1 MLLKI
6 IFVFLFNSF
15 QVFLVYK
22 YFHVF
27 FDMKVSK
34 KRFILITFIFLLL
47 TKFLPEQSSSFI
59 KMSFFLFSL
68 LTSIV
73 LCFKCSISKL
83 IYHVVFF
90 SLIILLAE
98 MILSMIAQNIAIQYI
113 NESFATVIYFMSNIM
128 SLLTALIIINL
139 LIKEKTD
146 EMAELADDEYKLISI
161 IPIFSI
167 ISIYWIERY
176 KMIPFIIPCMFFL
189 VINVSLMLLYY
200 RLTNKNFKIQK
211 YMIMK
216 LQNEYYEKSLMDQ
229 NENAKLR
236 HDLKNIFINIDY
248 HLANLNVKEARNL
261 LNNVMDINMKS
272 YTNISGCIPIDAILD
287 SKISKMNL
295 EKIVYDLEIQVPSD
309 LKFSNSIDVVAI
321 LGNLIDNAIE
331 AVMRLPKNQKD
342 KICIHIKF
350 YSEKL
355 VIKIVNPTNHKFI
368 DLNTY
373 QVKSNKDIDRLGIG
387 ISSIKDRVK
396 QLGGY
401 YDFTNENHEFI
412 SVVVL
417 PIINK

>member
-1 MLLKI
+1 
-6 IFVFLFNSF
+6 
-15 QVFLVYK
+15 
-22 YFHVF
+22 
-27 FDMKVSK
+27 
-34 KRFILITFIFLLL
+34 
-47 TKFLPEQSSSFI
+47 
-59 KMSFFLFSL
+59 
-68 LTSIV
+68 
-73 LCFKCSISKL
+73 
-83 IYHVVFF
+83 
-90 SLIILLAE
+90 
-98 MILSMIAQNIAIQYI
+98 
-113 NESFATVIYFMSNIM
+113 
-128 SLLTALIIINL
+128 
-139 LIKEKTD
+139 
-146 EMAELADDEYKLISI
+146 
-161 IPIFSI
+161 
-167 ISIYWIERY
+167 
-176 KMIPFIIPCMFFL
+176 
-189 VINVSLMLLYY
+189 
-200 RLTNKNFKIQK
+200 
-211 YMIMK
+211 MK